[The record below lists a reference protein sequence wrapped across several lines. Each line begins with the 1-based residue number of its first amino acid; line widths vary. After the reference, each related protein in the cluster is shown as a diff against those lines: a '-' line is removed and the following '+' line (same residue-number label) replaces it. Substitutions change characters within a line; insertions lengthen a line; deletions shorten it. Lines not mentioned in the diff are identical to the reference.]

1 VRWWEAFV
9 IFYGITR
16 VIEIF
21 VYQINV
27 LLFDEFRAKKAGN
40 EYAIQGFRRIVVLL
54 LHNYIEIIFWFAI
67 FYRNAGWAFKTLSED
82 LDSFF
87 VSLNFSFV
95 TMTNFGHTVV
105 SSTTI
110 FGYILVFVQSVIGL
124 FMTLLIIARFIS
136 LLPKPDTLDESE
148 R

>member
-1 VRWWEAFV
+1 VRWWEAFI

-67 FYRNAGWAFKTLSED
+67 FYRNAGWAFKPLSED